1 MSYDAERIK
10 GYLTDVLQSP
20 PIIVG
25 EYELWIET
33 QISMSTPAGGW
44 ISITGGEPSRDYA
57 VIFKKKESSDKVL
70 SSFYSYRDALN
81 AMAILIRAFEIT
93 QGVELP
99 EIKGD

>member
-10 GYLTDVLQSP
+10 GYLTDVLQSLP
-20 PIIVG
+20 VTVG

-33 QISMSTPAGGW
+33 QVSMRQSFAG
-44 ISITGGEPSRDYA
+44 TVTLVGGEPPRDYA
-57 VIFKKKESSDKVL
+57 VIFRKKETTDKIL

-81 AMAILIRAFEIT
+81 AMAILIRAFEVT

-99 EIKGD
+99 EIKQ